1 MCVFCGVEVSPLV
14 DYIIS
19 DFLKKKHAQ
28 SCASS
33 IGAVKSHI
41 ELYYTRALG
50 QEADLFCA
58 VFVTLSQNSLRGS

>member
-1 MCVFCGVEVSPLV
+1 VCVFCGVDLSPLV

-33 IGAVKSHI
+33 IGAFK
-41 ELYYTRALG
+41 
-50 QEADLFCA
+50 
-58 VFVTLSQNSLRGS
+58 